1 MIDMDLQLRR
11 LLEESGY
18 GEPGFA
24 VLYDRVRPRPPRA
37 LVELVPTLLETDRL
51 RRVVDLGSGTGLSTR
66 AWAGLAD
73 EVIGIEPNDAMRA
86 FAESVPE
93 TPENVRYEKASSYET
108 GLGSGSADL
117 VTAAQSLQWMEPDR
131 VFPEVGR
138 ILRRG
143 GIFCA
148 YNYVAFQTPLW
159 EPEAAFE
166 AARRRKNE
174 LRRERG
180 LGQGRSR
187 IQPSRELLGASG
199 VFRHTRE
206 LALHSIEE
214 GDGERL
220 LGFALSEGSMRT
232 LLASGVAEEEV
243 GLDHLRGVA
252 GALEDPVPWWIVYR
266 VWLGLK

>member
-1 MIDMDLQLRR
+1 MDIDLRLRR
-11 LLEESGY
+11 LIEESGY

-24 VLYDRVRPRPPRA
+24 ALYDRVRPRPPRV
-37 LVELVPTLLETDRL
+37 LLELVPPLLETDRL
-51 RRVVDLGSGTGLSTR
+51 RLVVDLGSGTGLSTR
-66 AWAGLAD
+66 LWAGLAD
-73 EVIGIEPNDAMRA
+73 EVVGIEPNDAMRA
-86 FAESVPE
+86 IAEAAPA

-108 GLGSGSADL
+108 GLRGASADL

-143 GIFCA
+143 GVFCA
-148 YNYVAFQTPLW
+148 YNYVGLQTPVW
-159 EPEAAFE
+159 EPEAAFA
-166 AARRRKNE
+166 AARQRKSE

-180 LGQGRSR
+180 LEQSRSR
-187 IQPSRELLGASG
+187 TQPSRELLEASG

-206 LALHSIEE
+206 LALHSTEE

-232 LLASGVAEEEV
+232 LLASGATEEEV
-243 GLDHLRGVA
+243 GLDRLRDVA
-252 GALEDPVPWWIVYR
+252 GTLKDPVPWWIVYR